1 MKTRVPDYFKQF
13 KCIASECED
22 TCCAGWEIVIDDDTY
37 DIYKSVEG
45 EFGERLKN
53 EIYLDGDNEHIFKL
67 KGNDCAFLNKN
78 KMCDIYNELGEEA
91 LCYTCQQFPRY
102 TEEFGS
108 IREVGLSLSCP
119 EAARIILG
127 TSKITEFEMTEDDEM
142 VTAYNDISFDIF
154 MQLIKS
160 RKLIMQIIQNR
171 SIDLNDRIA
180 VILSFSQDIQNKVDE
195 NKIDEISQVCEKYSN
210 EEFIKNYIEGLDKYK
225 NNPEHKYNNMKKYFM
240 VYKNLDHINE
250 KWPYILKD
258 VSEYLFGKG
267 TNYES
272 YVDKHRSFNSYYV
285 DNFYEYEHLIVYFI
299 FRYFLKAVFDYDVSA
314 KVKMA
319 VVSYLMVK
327 ELGVHKWYVKNGEF
341 TKDDQVEVMRM
352 YSKDIEHSDDNME
365 SLYETFESAD
375 AFKLDELLIMLMN

>member
-45 EFGERLKN
+45 PFGERLKN

-78 KMCDIYNELGEEA
+78 KMCDIYSELGEEA
-91 LCYTCQQFPRY
+91 LCYTCQQYPRY

-108 IREVGLSLSCP
+108 LREVGLSLSCP
-119 EAARIILG
+119 EVARIILG
-127 TSKITEFEMTEDDEM
+127 TCKTTEFETSEDDGM
-142 VTAYNDISFDIF
+142 VPAYNDISFDIF
-154 MQLIKS
+154 MQLTKS
-160 RKLIMQIIQNR
+160 RKVMLEIIQDR
-171 SIDLNDRIA
+171 SIELNNRIA
-180 VILSFSQDIQNKVDE
+180 VILSFSQEIQKNID
-195 NKIDEISQVCEKYSN
+195 NDKIDDISNVCEKYSDRQ
-210 EEFIKNYIEGLDKYK
+210 FINKYISGLDKYK
-225 NNPEHKYNNMKKYFM
+225 NNSEHKFNNMKKYFM

-250 KWPYILKD
+250 KWPVILNEVTKD
-258 VSEYLFGKG
+258 FFGKG
-267 TNYES
+267 TTCEN
-272 YVDKHRSFNSYYV
+272 YVDKHGRFNSYYV

-299 FRYFLKAVFDYDVSA
+299 FRYFMKAVFDYDVSS

-319 VVSYLMVK
+319 VVSYLMIK
-327 ELGVHKWYVKNGEF
+327 ELGVHKWSINSEKF
-341 TKDDQVEVMRM
+341 TKEDQVVVMRM

-365 SLYETFESAD
+365 SLYETFESAN
-375 AFKLDELLIMLMN
+375 AFEEDELLKMLMN

>member
-22 TCCAGWEIVIDDDTY
+22 TCCAGWEIVIDDETY
-37 DIYKSVEG
+37 DMYKSVEG
-45 EFGERLKN
+45 PFGERLKS

-78 KMCDIYNELGEEA
+78 KMCDIYSELGEEA
-91 LCYTCQQFPRY
+91 LCYTCQQYPRY

-127 TSKITEFEMTEDDEM
+127 TSKTTEFETSEDDGM
-142 VTAYNDISFDIF
+142 IPAYNDISFDIF
-154 MQLIKS
+154 MQLTKS
-160 RKLIMQIIQNR
+160 RKVMLEIIQDR
-171 SIDLNDRIA
+171 SIELNNRIA
-180 VILSFSQDIQNKVDE
+180 VILSFSQEIQKNIDN
-195 NKIDEISQVCEKYSN
+195 NKIEDISHVCEKYSDR
-210 EEFIKNYIEGLDKYK
+210 EFINKYISRLDKYK
-225 NNPEHKYNNMKKYFM
+225 NNSEHKYNNMKKYFM

-250 KWPYILKD
+250 RWPHILND
-258 VSEYLFGKG
+258 VTKNLFGKE
-267 TNYES
+267 TNCGV
-272 YVDKHRSFNSYYV
+272 YVDKHGRFDSYYV

-299 FRYFLKAVFDYDVSA
+299 FRYFMKAVFDYDVSA

-319 VVSYLMVK
+319 VVSYLMIK
-327 ELGVHKWYVKNGEF
+327 ELGVYRWSINNGKF
-341 TKDDQVEVMRM
+341 TKEDQIEVMRM

-375 AFKLDELLIMLMN
+375 AFKEDELLIMLMN

>member
-37 DIYKSVEG
+37 DMYKSVEG
-45 EFGERLKN
+45 KFGERLKK
-53 EIYLDGDNEHIFKL
+53 EIYLDEENEPIFRL

-78 KMCDIYNELGEEA
+78 KMCDIYSELGEEA
-91 LCYTCQQFPRY
+91 LCYTCQQYPRY

-127 TSKITEFEMTEDDEM
+127 TSKTTEFETSEDDGM
-142 VTAYNDISFDIF
+142 VPAYNDISFDIF
-154 MQLIKS
+154 MQLTKS
-160 RKLIMQIIQNR
+160 RKIMLEIIQNR
-171 SIDLNDRIA
+171 SIELNNRIA
-180 VILSFSQDIQNKVDE
+180 VILSFSQEIQKNIDN
-195 NKIDEISQVCEKYSN
+195 NKIDDISHVCEKYSDR
-210 EEFIKNYIEGLDKYK
+210 EFINKYISGLDKYK

-250 KWPYILKD
+250 RWPHILNDVIKD
-258 VSEYLFGKG
+258 LFGKE
-267 TNYES
+267 TSCET
-272 YVDKHRSFNSYYV
+272 YVDKHKKFNLYYV

-299 FRYFLKAVFDYDVSA
+299 FRYFMKAVFDYDVSA

-319 VVSYLMVK
+319 VVSYLMIK
-327 ELGVHKWYVKNGEF
+327 ELGVYRWSINNGEF
-341 TKDDQVEVMRM
+341 TKEDQVEVMRM

-375 AFKLDELLIMLMN
+375 AFKLDELLTMLMN